1 MWLSRKIS
9 SIIKQK
15 SLLHSSS
22 TTFKKQVSFVL
33 AVISGVNNTGKST
46 LIKCLGLQE
55 LKYDIHR
62 QLYRLKNNEQF
73 IIQVIEYNG
82 IPPNLELLDG
92 VFICY
97 DTTNRDSMDH
107 LPDIINVFV
116 SQHVPC
122 LLIGLKSDL
131 TVQRTVDPQLGHLIG
146 NLFGV
151 QAIEADNITHQGIQL
166 LQKCFIQFIYSD
178 RKILLQS
185 QQQGMTDPIII
196 TPPSTCS
203 SHSNSPI
210 ISRSSSCST
219 STTGGDTVSTI
230 VDQVLANH
238 HDEHIVIIFLTMF
251 RKFMKPLD
259 LVNILIQRFEL
270 DLIQND
276 DTPLIIPTIR
286 QERIRSFFC
295 LWLSQYWGDFKRDVL
310 LPLAVR
316 EAAIYD
322 KDIWGID
329 SFGAWTQHENDIKK
343 RPTIKARLLS
353 SSLRRAAS
361 TNSHQRLPVSFKSIL
376 SFTTHN
382 HHDNNRR
389 NSTPP
394 ISSSS
399 SSNNT
404 GLSYCPAIFGGGL
417 ISIQHQTLN
426 DSFETITCF
435 SPAQFAEQFTCIEA
449 ELFRKIQPRDFLRHL
464 WIQKKKQHHNKNPV
478 LASIEHFNFI
488 SAWIASLVV
497 NQPLLERRVV
507 LFEICLQIA
516 VELKRLNNFNTLMAV
531 LAGVN
536 NAAVLRLKRTREL
549 TRVKNKALY
558 EEFLALELLMSSER
572 SFSNYRSTLK
582 QTELPGIPYLGIH
595 QQDLVSL
602 GEANKDHKMDG
613 KVHWNK
619 FRLMGESILEMM
631 RFQYPTY
638 HLLESNPFLLYF
650 IGHQTVSTEDE
661 LYEKSKEIEPRHNM
675 SSLSTSSSTS
685 SRWLTSL
692 K

>member
-1 MWLSRKIS
+1 
-9 SIIKQK
+9 
-15 SLLHSSS
+15 
-22 TTFKKQVSFVL
+22 
-33 AVISGVNNTGKST
+33 
-46 LIKCLGLQE
+46 
-55 LKYDIHR
+55 
-62 QLYRLKNNEQF
+62 
-73 IIQVIEYNG
+73 
-82 IPPNLELLDG
+82 
-92 VFICY
+92 
-97 DTTNRDSMDH
+97 
-107 LPDIINVFV
+107 
-116 SQHVPC
+116 
-122 LLIGLKSDL
+122 
-131 TVQRTVDPQLGHLIG
+131 
-146 NLFGV
+146 
-151 QAIEADNITHQGIQL
+151 
-166 LQKCFIQFIYSD
+166 
-178 RKILLQS
+178 
-185 QQQGMTDPIII
+185 
-196 TPPSTCS
+196 
-203 SHSNSPI
+203 
-210 ISRSSSCST
+210 
-219 STTGGDTVSTI
+219 
-230 VDQVLANH
+230 
-238 HDEHIVIIFLTMF
+238 MF

-270 DLIQND
+270 DLIKNND
-276 DTPLIIPTIR
+276 TSLIIPTIR

-295 LWLSQYWGDFKRDVL
+295 LWLSQYWGDFKSSATRRIVIQFLERICRFESLSCIGDVL
-310 LPLAVR
+310 LPLAMR

-322 KDIWGID
+322 KDIWGMSDEEEQQQKQDIQQQQQQQQQRKKDSGYSD
-329 SFGAWTQHENDIKK
+329 SFGAWAQHEKSIKK

-353 SSLRRAAS
+353 SSLRRATS
-361 TNSHQRLPVSFKSIL
+361 TNSHQRLPVSFKSIISL
-376 SFTTHN
+376 AT
-382 HHDNNRR
+382 HDNNRR

-394 ISSSS
+394 VSSSTC
-399 SSNNT
+399 NT

-426 DSFETITCF
+426 DPFETITCF

-488 SAWIASLVV
+488 SAWISSLVV
-497 NQPLLERRVV
+497 NQPLLERRVI

-558 EEFLALELLMSSER
+558 EDFLALELLMSSER

-613 KVHWNK
+613 KVHWDK

-661 LYEKSKEIEPRHNM
+661 LYEKSKEIEPRQNM
-675 SSLSTSSSTS
+675 SSLSTKIKMSNTKCLAYPITNVPLIDDIVLPLTPNPSDDEEDIKPMKLVRRGTVSLADLIPVASAALKAKHRLSIQQQQQNNAPSTQDSPLARALTKVRIGVQTHRIKERYLTNEWVRLALQVPVDDSTINSPLRIKNMNRTKGIVAWYEYKFKRVTLSLQQVEERVDLLRRQKLLYIQQSSLPSPPAT
-685 SRWLTSL
+685 RLNF
-692 K
+692 

>member
-1 MWLSRKIS
+1 
-9 SIIKQK
+9 
-15 SLLHSSS
+15 
-22 TTFKKQVSFVL
+22 
-33 AVISGVNNTGKST
+33 
-46 LIKCLGLQE
+46 
-55 LKYDIHR
+55 
-62 QLYRLKNNEQF
+62 
-73 IIQVIEYNG
+73 
-82 IPPNLELLDG
+82 
-92 VFICY
+92 
-97 DTTNRDSMDH
+97 
-107 LPDIINVFV
+107 
-116 SQHVPC
+116 
-122 LLIGLKSDL
+122 
-131 TVQRTVDPQLGHLIG
+131 
-146 NLFGV
+146 
-151 QAIEADNITHQGIQL
+151 
-166 LQKCFIQFIYSD
+166 
-178 RKILLQS
+178 
-185 QQQGMTDPIII
+185 
-196 TPPSTCS
+196 
-203 SHSNSPI
+203 
-210 ISRSSSCST
+210 
-219 STTGGDTVSTI
+219 
-230 VDQVLANH
+230 
-238 HDEHIVIIFLTMF
+238 MF

-270 DLIQND
+270 DLIKD
-276 DTPLIIPTIR
+276 DDDPPLIIPTIR

-295 LWLSQYWGDFKRDVL
+295 LWLSQYWGDFKSSATRRIIIQFLERICRFESLSCIGDVL
-310 LPLAVR
+310 LPLAMR

-322 KDIWGID
+322 KDTWGMSDEEEEQQKQNIQQQQQQQQQQQRKKDSGYSD
-329 SFGAWTQHENDIKK
+329 SFGAWTQHEKSIKK

-361 TNSHQRLPVSFKSIL
+361 TNSHQRLPVSFKSIISL
-376 SFTTHN
+376 ATHDN
-382 HHDNNRR
+382 NNRR

-394 ISSSS
+394 ISSSTS
-399 SSNNT
+399 NT

-426 DSFETITCF
+426 DPFETITCF

-558 EEFLALELLMSSER
+558 EDFLALELLMSSER
-572 SFSNYRSTLK
+572 SFFNYRSTLK

-661 LYEKSKEIEPRHNM
+661 LYEKSKEIEPRQNM